1 MKKTVWL
8 LFVACSIFAMA
19 GVASATFYDTGIVT
33 LNQNIPAHGS
43 YELNIATNSFSAPT
57 DAVTSANLE
66 ITATRVHGTP
76 VLVYVD
82 TTIDLLIG
90 TLNSQSGSDHFS
102 DTNLPIPLSVF
113 TSWTNPG
120 TLAVDIGAG
129 TQAFTLDTYR
139 LTVNYIDPPPSSA
152 SVPEPSTFL
161 LLGAGLTGVGLM
173 RRQRV
178 RK

>member
-1 MKKTVWL
+1 MRKSVWL
-8 LFVACSIFAMA
+8 LFVACLVFGMA
-19 GVASATFYDTGIVT
+19 GVASATLFDTGIVT
-33 LNQNIPAHGS
+33 LNQHIPAHGS
-43 YELNIATNSFSAPT
+43 YDLDIATNGFSVPT
-57 DAVTSANLE
+57 DTVTSANLE

-76 VLVYVD
+76 DLVYID

-90 TLNSQSGSDHFS
+90 TLNSQSGSNHFS

-113 TSWTNPG
+113 TSWTDPG
-120 TLAVDIGAG
+120 TLSVDVGAG

-161 LLGAGLTGVGLM
+161 LLGAGLAGVGLL
-173 RRQRV
+173 RRRF
-178 RK
+178 KK